1 MDNKINELKKNLPK
15 ESCSFCTH
23 LSLDG
28 PDENLKY
35 NVKCVIF
42 DSLPKCND
50 NCEYFEPEYSGINSY
65 DLDGLECEYP
75 LFSIEDREKLKQ
87 IVKKYNKYM
96 SGGTDY
102 HAKNKP
108 TIEIGLG
115 IDKNINIDKNLIEDW
130 INKVKLI

>member
-65 DLDGLECEYP
+65 DLDDLYIKFLDSCLRVPYYEY
-75 LFSIEDREKLKQ
+75 
-87 IVKKYNKYM
+87 
-96 SGGTDY
+96 
-102 HAKNKP
+102 
-108 TIEIGLG
+108 
-115 IDKNINIDKNLIEDW
+115 KNLYIGNCLK
-130 INKVKLI
+130 IML